1 MADTYYIDTDN
12 LLTIDKD
19 PNAVLDYVQNWA
31 TWLAEVS
38 DTITGTPVWTVGAGL
53 TKDEY
58 RAWRAAGESMRSD
71 PEPRAK
77 VPEYPEMKRGGFVG
91 IVRIVDCTQHPIYDR
106 DPAKNVQGWRMG
118 SDEHGPTYGYDLAD
132 ATPLW
137 FVPARGALGIY
148 NVEHRPNREPTPY
161 MVDFG
166 SAAGQYMD
174 AYRRLEA
181 KR

>member
-1 MADTYYIDTDN
+1 MKALSIRAPWSWYILHAYKGVENRGTRWAYRG
-12 LLTIDKD
+12 
-19 PNAVLDYVQNWA
+19 PVL
-31 TWLAEVS
+31 
-38 DTITGTPVWTVGAGL
+38 IHVGASL

-77 VPEYPEMKRGGFVG
+77 VPEYSEMQRGGFVG
-91 IVRIVDCTQHPIYDR
+91 IVRITGCSEHPIYDR
-106 DPAKNVQGWRMG
+106 DPAKNIAGWRMG

-148 NVEHRPNREPTPY
+148 NVEHRPNREQHTPY
-161 MVDFG
+161 AVDFG
-166 SAAGQYMD
+166 SAAGTYMD
-174 AYRRLEA
+174 TYRRLEA